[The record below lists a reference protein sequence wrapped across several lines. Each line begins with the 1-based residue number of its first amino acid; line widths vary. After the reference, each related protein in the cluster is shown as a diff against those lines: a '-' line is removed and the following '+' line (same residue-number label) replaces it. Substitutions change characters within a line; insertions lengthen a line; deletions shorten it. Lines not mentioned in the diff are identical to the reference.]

1 MTGLKT
7 GHYNRPLQN
16 AITKT
21 SGAFRWIA
29 KGAAGRSQGIAE
41 MPLMF
46 GYCTIS
52 VNWVLVVVV
61 PDVAVTVIV

>member
-1 MTGLKT
+1 
-7 GHYNRPLQN
+7 
-16 AITKT
+16 
-21 SGAFRWIA
+21 
-29 KGAAGRSQGIAE
+29 
-41 MPLMF
+41 MF

>member
-1 MTGLKT
+1 
-7 GHYNRPLQN
+7 
-16 AITKT
+16 
-21 SGAFRWIA
+21 
-29 KGAAGRSQGIAE
+29 